1 MDYYIY
7 KIYSSDPF
15 VKHLYIGSTNDFERR
30 VRDHKN
36 CSSFTNISIDNIKKL
51 YSIIRAYGGWEHWK
65 MEIIETIP
73 CTDRQAAEER
83 EQYYYETL
91 NASLN
96 SEPPIKDK
104 TKERFKCDTCS
115 FIAYKEENLKKHKE
129 NCWCSDEFKIIHP
142 TLMLEDYIK
151 AQQKEILK
159 LKQPTCKICHEPF
172 TYQWELEQHSKSCVH
187 QSYSCKYCNKT
198 LSSKRSLERHQQT
211 CKGVHSLQC
220 PTCKKTFTTREGKYK
235 HMKKSNC
242 QLVLTE
248 EQQRIKDLQDQL
260 EERNKEIEV
269 LKQQLEEKNRETM

>member
-151 AQQKEILK
+151 AKQKEILK
-159 LKQPTCKICHEPF
+159 LKQPTREICHI
-172 TYQWELEQHSKSCVH
+172 K
-187 QSYSCKYCNKT
+187 NKN
-198 LSSKRSLERHQQT
+198 
-211 CKGVHSLQC
+211 HSLQC
-220 PTCKKTFTTREGKYK
+220 PFCKKTFANRSGKSRHIK
-235 HMKKSNC
+235 AAKCVPCKDKK
-242 QLVLTE
+242 
-248 EQQRIKDLQDQL
+248 D
-260 EERNKEIEV
+260 KEIEE
-269 LKQQLEEKNRETM
+269 LKQQLEEEKQKRKEAEDSKATVNNINITNNYMSDGKI